1 MGAES
6 SSLKNM
12 AQDNIDYQ
20 TNLSDKYK
28 KEIEITRSIRRLNSI
43 AANFIRHTD
52 KIEEDKCKD
61 IIILTENILKQNFE
75 HLELE
80 NILKQTSKKEMIYF
94 LDKNEFQ
101 MITDKLKSKDNFK
114 YKKEACKKIAK
125 FYIDIKFIFD
135 AIKDVIDDTSDDEY
149 KYSQNRN
156 YENYKTI
163 TIKNITYEMIEKL
176 NIKKEKQLTIKN
188 YSDTITDKFINKVYN
203 DTGVRL
209 TDITTPIIVLR
220 SDIEH
225 ISDIN
230 KPTRNLYK
238 IILQFKNPNK
248 LNKIRIKD
256 YKSFCQSRIESLMS
270 TIDAPSSQPYET
282 ICNTYNTQNKNETIL
297 SNQKALF
304 KLNPDVTYLQKLK
317 NTEKKNIET
326 CKYLDRNNNCLSIS
340 IAKLEDKF
348 IEIISTTKKNYT
360 NNINSIF
367 AFIDELFIEES
378 NGWTIKQDLT
388 ISKLERL
395 KIDVGKAISKC
406 YSDCEKDYKMGL
418 DLYKAYIESSKLKK
432 SCDNTYQY
440 RLNEEKYKKE
450 LNQIDNIFLSFE
462 SNPSYKK
469 DSIIKARTDID
480 RIIRGRNIISD
491 SVASDTSKLNIE
503 IEKYI
508 DIFINDYIKKWKKDI
523 GIIQNNRDEI
533 NRKILQLEK
542 EKNLIIQRKKQVMEE
557 LSFDKLNTDN
567 RPTSEEID
575 TNIQKAKDTAKEAA
589 RQEAEEWK
597 DMNIRLD
604 QLGGKYLSVTNS
616 VGGTTPETIS
626 NLDNEIKK
634 LKQLVS
640 TYNEKLK
647 LLHENFFINMKQT
660 FQNTI
665 LQDLSNKHDIST
677 SIILTLFNKKIK
689 DLSKI
694 QDLEINQEEVKLKWW
709 SEKISSILTTYD
721 VNTIQEYYIQ
731 LRSYQQVKSLFQDDT
746 KEQKEAI
753 KNSILL
759 YQKQKDLFD
768 NLVNKISDK
777 FSSPN
782 SPKYKGQVLTKD
794 IIKKV
799 FYNMFK
805 LNTDVS
811 KEKSSAL
818 DQV

>member
-1 MGAES
+1 MGTES

-20 TNLSDKYK
+20 KNLSDKYK

-52 KIEEDKCKD
+52 RIEEDKCKD
-61 IIILTENILKQNFE
+61 IIILTESILKQNFE

-80 NILKQTSKKEMIYF
+80 NILKQTSNKEMIYF
-94 LDKNEFQ
+94 LDKNEFL
-101 MITDKLKSKDNFK
+101 MITDKLKNKENFK

-135 AIKDVIDDTSDDEY
+135 AIKDVIDDTRDDEY

-203 DTGVRL
+203 ETGVRL

-220 SDIEH
+220 SDLEH

-230 KPTRNLYK
+230 KPDKNLYK
-238 IILQFKNPNK
+238 ITLQFKK
-248 LNKIRIKD
+248 TKSLNKIRIKE

-270 TIDAPSSQPYET
+270 AIDAPSSQPYET
-282 ICNTYNTQNKNETIL
+282 ICNTYNTENKNENIL

-304 KLNPDVTYLQKLK
+304 KLNPDITYLQKLK
-317 NTEKKNIET
+317 NIEKKNIET
-326 CKYLDRNNNCLSIS
+326 CKYLDRNNNCLSLS

-360 NNINSIF
+360 NNINSIY
-367 AFIDELFIEES
+367 AFIDELFIEDN

-406 YSDCEKDYKMGL
+406 YIDCEKDYKMGL
-418 DLYKAYIESSKLKK
+418 DLYKAYIESTKLKK
-432 SCDNTYQY
+432 NCDNTYQY
-440 RLNEEKYKKE
+440 RLDEEKYKKE
-450 LNQIDNIFLSFE
+450 LNLIDNMFLSFE

-469 DSIIKARTDID
+469 DSIIKAKTDID

-491 SVASDTSKLNIE
+491 SDNTSKINVK

-523 GIIQNNRDEI
+523 ETIQNSRDEI
-533 NRKILQLEK
+533 NIKILQLEK
-542 EKNLIIQRKKQVMEE
+542 EKNLIIQRKKLVMDE
-557 LSFDKLNTDN
+557 LSFDKLNSDI

-575 TNIQKAKDTAKEAA
+575 TNIQKAKDAAKDAA
-589 RQEAEEWK
+589 RQETEEWK
-597 DMNIRLD
+597 DMKIRLD
-604 QLGGKYLSVTNS
+604 QLGGKYLSVSNS
-616 VGGTTPETIS
+616 IGGSTPETIT
-626 NLDNEIKK
+626 NIDNEIKQ

-640 TYNEKLK
+640 TYNEKIK

-660 FQNTI
+660 FQEAT
-665 LQDLSNKHDIST
+665 LQSLSNKYEIST
-677 SIILTLFNKKIK
+677 TVILTLFNKKVN

-694 QDLEINQEEVKLKWW
+694 QNLEINEEEIKLKWW
-709 SEKISSILTTYD
+709 SEKISSVLTSYD

-753 KNSILL
+753 KNSSLL
-759 YQKQKDLFD
+759 YQKQKELFD

-777 FSSPN
+777 FSLPN

-794 IIKKV
+794 NIKKI

-805 LNTDVS
+805 LNTNVI
-811 KEKSSAL
+811 KEKTSAL
-818 DQV
+818 DQI